1 MRQPA
6 LEAWAEAAL
15 TPTETPGWVL
25 RQDQFDPAREHEV
38 ESRFAI
44 GNGFIGVRGARSAS
58 RGPVWISWLR
68 SLNWMSWPRTF
79 VAGLFDTPD
88 THANIPLLVPAP
100 DWLRL
105 RLLLDGQP
113 LFIHSG
119 ELLAHKRIL
128 ELRRG
133 LLLSD
138 WSQRDT
144 AGRVVRVR
152 TLRLVSQ
159 VDRGVGLQVAR
170 IEIDQPVDVT
180 LQSWLELAGAGLEP
194 VSVRRNSAVWRT
206 AASQDRGKYLGLG
219 STACLSLA
227 GQLVPPRDRGKLKQA
242 WSWQA
247 RPGQA
252 ATFLRAVTMTRGDME
267 HDPGQPARLLLARTR
282 QLGPRRLL
290 AAHEQAW
297 GERWTASDVIVG
309 GDEQAQRAFRFA
321 VYHLLSAA
329 NPEDDR
335 VSISARALT
344 GDAYFGH
351 VFWDTES
358 YLLPFYTLT
367 WPAAAR
373 ALLMYRYHTLG
384 PARAK
389 AARLGYRGALYAWES
404 ADTGEETTPD
414 HLVGPDG
421 MIVPVLCGVQEH
433 HISADIAYA
442 VWRYWDATHDES
454 FLLDA
459 GAEILLETAR
469 FWASRATREP
479 DGLYHVRGV
488 IGPDEYHENVDDN
501 AYTNGMAGWNLEQG
515 LAVAEL
521 LRQRWPERWSGLAGA
536 LGLTSGEL
544 AEWDSVRR
552 CLFRGRT
559 SHQGVL
565 EQFAGYF
572 GLEEIELAGYRERR
586 APIDVVL
593 GPERTRHSQ
602 VLKQADVVM
611 LLALLPDRF
620 EPPARTANFRYYE
633 PRCGHGSSLSRA
645 MHALVAARIG
655 ELDVAER
662 YFRETA
668 AIDLEDTTGTE
679 DAGVHIAALGG
690 LWQAAILG
698 FAGLRLRPDGL
709 DFAPA
714 LPASWSGLSFRVQ
727 WRQRQVHV
735 QLEQRSRQLT
745 ARLERGEPL
754 VVSSGAECA
763 LLSAS
768 QPFRA
773 CWVEAGRAQHH

>member
-15 TPTETPGWVL
+15 VPTGAPGWVL
-25 RQDQFDPAREHEV
+25 RQDRFDPTHEHEV

-44 GNGFIGVRGARSAS
+44 GNGFIGVRGARAAS
-58 RGPVWISWLR
+58 RGPVWISWLH
-68 SLNWMSWPRTF
+68 SLNWTSWPRTF

-88 THANIPLLVPAP
+88 TQANIPLLVPAP
-100 DWLRL
+100 DWLRF

-113 LFIHSG
+113 LFIYSG
-119 ELLAHKRIL
+119 DLIVHRRVLDM
-128 ELRRG
+128 RRG

-138 WSQRDT
+138 WSQRD
-144 AGRVVRVR
+144 AVGRLVRVR

-159 VDRGVGLQVAR
+159 VERGVGLQVAR
-170 IEIDQPVDVT
+170 IEIDQPVHVT
-180 LQSWLELAGAGLEP
+180 LQSWLELAGVGLEP
-194 VSVRRNSAVWRT
+194 VRVRRNSAVWRT
-206 AASQDRGKYLGLG
+206 AASQDRGRYLGLG
-219 STACLSLA
+219 SMARLSLQ
-227 GQLVPPRDRGKLKQA
+227 GQLLPALDRGKLKQS
-242 WSWQA
+242 WSWTA
-247 RPGQA
+247 RPCEP
-252 ATFLRAVTMTRGDME
+252 ATFWRAVTMQRGDVD
-267 HDPGQPARLLLARTR
+267 HDPGQPARALLTHTR

-290 AAHEQAW
+290 AAHECAW
-297 GERWTASDVIVG
+297 ADRWQASDVVVG

-329 NPEDDR
+329 NPDDDR

-351 VFWDTES
+351 VFWDTET

-389 AARLGYRGALYAWES
+389 AARLGFRGALYAWES

-421 MIVPVLCGVQEH
+421 MIVRVLCGVQEH

-442 VWRYWDATHDES
+442 VWRYWEATHDES
-454 FLLDA
+454 FLLEA

-479 DGLYHVRGV
+479 DGHYHIRGV

-501 AYTNGMAGWNLEQG
+501 AYTNGMARWNLEQG
-515 LAVAEL
+515 LAVATL
-521 LRQRWPERWSGLAGA
+521 LRRVWPERWNQLACA
-536 LGLTSGEL
+536 LGLTAREL
-544 AEWDSVRR
+544 AEWRSVSRG
-552 CLFRGRT
+552 LFLGLT
-559 SHQGVL
+559 AANGVV

-572 GLEEIELAGYRERR
+572 GLEALDLARYEGRR
-586 APIDVVL
+586 LPIDVVL
-593 GPERTRHSQ
+593 GPEHTRRSQ
-602 VLKQADVVM
+602 VLKQADMVM

-620 EPPARTANFRYYE
+620 EPAAQAANFHYYE

-655 ELDVAER
+655 ELDLAER

-679 DAGVHIAALGG
+679 DVGVHIAALGG

-709 DFAPA
+709 DFAPV
-714 LPASWSGLSFRVQ
+714 LPRSWSELSFRIQ

-735 QLEQRSRQLT
+735 QLEPGEHRLT

-754 VVSSGAECA
+754 VVSSGEH
-763 LLSAS
+763 
-768 QPFRA
+768 RA
-773 CWVEAGRAQHH
+773 RVTAARPWSTPWG